1 MRISDWSSDVCSSDL
16 PADGSVA
23 GQVVRATPEDV
34 DTAVSVAW
42 DAFRNKPWRHLRP
55 DQRATTLF
63 EIGRR
68 ILAERESLARLQML
82 DSGKPYKECMN
93 MVTSAASYFR
103 YYASVCETWQN
114 EVTSPRGDRKST
126 RLNSSH

>member
-55 DQRATTLF
+55 DQRATPLF

-68 ILAERESLARLQML
+68 ILAERDSLARLQML
-82 DSGKPYKECMN
+82 DSGQPYKDRPN
-93 MVTSAASYFR
+93 MRPSASIYFPSYPLVFDIWHKR
-103 YYASVCETWQN
+103 LK
-114 EVTSPRGDRKST
+114 SPK
-126 RLNSSH
+126 